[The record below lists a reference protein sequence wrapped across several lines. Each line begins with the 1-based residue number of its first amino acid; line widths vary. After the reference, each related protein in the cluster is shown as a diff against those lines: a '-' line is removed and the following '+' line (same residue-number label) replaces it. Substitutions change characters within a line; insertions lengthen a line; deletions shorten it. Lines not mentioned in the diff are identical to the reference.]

1 MPSGGWR
8 AAAAESAAERVG
20 TRQGR
25 APPTS
30 PWVSSRPPSP
40 SRSLK
45 QPHAANVLLEFAHRA
60 IDHAR
65 ACEQAS
71 RERRRCTRA
80 HTHARGTIDRSLAV
94 TATRRHSPTSPP
106 PPPATI
112 TTNRHL
118 AWRGVTWAH
127 GVDGGGTAV
136 CACSLRLHWPHSHAH
151 AHAHAHAHTHT
162 HTHAHAHAHAHA
174 RTLGDA
180 RLLASAST
188 AAANADQR
196 APTRR
201 PPTSPATR
209 LARGSSAMA
218 SQAVRR
224 CDGATT
230 VRRRC
235 VALRACVTNSHTDTG
250 SRLLCRRV
258 AGCAPCCSHHA
269 DVAHSS
275 GCGGA
280 SRRVCLR
287 QCLERRGEAARLS
300 NFGCKHLYV
309 LAQPKKMKIY
319 TVLLNW
325 RHNQ

>member
-136 CACSLRLHWPHSHAH
+136 CAGSRRLHWPHSHAH

-162 HTHAHAHAHAHA
+162 HTRTRTRTRKRTHSRRRSIA
-174 RTLGDA
+174 R
-180 RLLASAST
+180 
-188 AAANADQR
+188 QR
-196 APTRR
+196 QHCGRQRRPTRTNTTTTHESR
-201 PPTSPATR
+201 HATR
-209 LARGSSAMA
+209 ARVLGNGKPGCAT
-218 SQAVRR
+218 VRW
-224 CDGATT
+224 CDDGATT
-230 VRRRC
+230 VRGT
-235 VALRACVTNSHTDTG
+235 ACVRDQQSH
-250 SRLLCRRV
+250 
-258 AGCAPCCSHHA
+258 
-269 DVAHSS
+269 
-275 GCGGA
+275 
-280 SRRVCLR
+280 
-287 QCLERRGEAARLS
+287 
-300 NFGCKHLYV
+300 
-309 LAQPKKMKIY
+309 
-319 TVLLNW
+319 
-325 RHNQ
+325 